1 VFILINIIIDAI
13 KLLMPVLLIS
23 FEGFIRINTDSKILH
38 DDSKTNHQWL
48 HDLYYLYIC
57 INVYY
62 QEQFEDTK

>member
-1 VFILINIIIDAI
+1 MV
-13 KLLMPVLLIS
+13 
-23 FEGFIRINTDSKILH
+23 LH